1 MRQVG
6 RGGRTRARRA
16 NGAAGDGASAAKT
29 QAVIAGLKAI
39 YKAHVPDK
47 DEADVEDII
56 ARFAGREEVLLRKV
70 RAKYLRPGPEP
81 ELAPGSEPEPE
92 LGPEPE
98 PEPELSAYR

>member
-1 MRQVG
+1 MLQVG

-81 ELAPGSEPEPE
+81 E
-92 LGPEPE
+92 